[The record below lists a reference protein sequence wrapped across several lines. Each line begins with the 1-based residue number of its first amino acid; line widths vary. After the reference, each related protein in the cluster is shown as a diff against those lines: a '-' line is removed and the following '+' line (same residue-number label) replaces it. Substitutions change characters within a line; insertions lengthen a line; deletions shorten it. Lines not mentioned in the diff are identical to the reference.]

1 MFHGEVRIHG
11 PHAKAA
17 NHTYIISYNIVSLPP
32 FSGGCVAKINGF
44 AVLLFFLLLLSSS
57 SMFPFVGNEPI
68 YHLQMEF
75 SSFYF
80 RAAISRQAYFCIS
93 KVNSRFNDTAAC
105 NVSQIVSVCSLIF
118 FL

>member
-1 MFHGEVRIHG
+1 
-11 PHAKAA
+11 
-17 NHTYIISYNIVSLPP
+17 
-32 FSGGCVAKINGF
+32 
-44 AVLLFFLLLLSSS
+44 
-57 SMFPFVGNEPI
+57 MFPVVGNEPI

-75 SSFYF
+75 HRFTFVLQFRDNADKHSFESWL
-80 RAAISRQAYFCIS
+80 RIA